1 MANGKPLGNMKVIL
15 DLDSSAFSK
24 GLNGAKK
31 SVAYNMKAMQSQMK
45 VMNSSGDKLG
55 ALQTALAKH
64 LVQTKSTWAS

>member
-45 VMNSSGDKLG
+45 VMNS
-55 ALQTALAKH
+55 
-64 LVQTKSTWAS
+64 